1 MYLIHTKY
9 EFFIQDVL
17 LKKSLS
23 IFQVDDFILVALR
36 VEEGP
41 KEGNIV
47 HYVGKLVGIE
57 EGGRQLCVSFLRM
70 KSHFARDTFTFPD
83 ISDETK
89 VAREQCQGV
98 LTTRKGSTQRQATLV
113 KIVPPLYAFEMR

>member
-1 MYLIHTKY
+1 MCWLETVVFSLKYALRVLTGSFYTSSVYLIHTKY

-41 KEGNIV
+41 K
-47 HYVGKLVGIE
+47 
-57 EGGRQLCVSFLRM
+57 
-70 KSHFARDTFTFPD
+70 
-83 ISDETK
+83 
-89 VAREQCQGV
+89 
-98 LTTRKGSTQRQATLV
+98 
-113 KIVPPLYAFEMR
+113 